1 MATRF
6 YIVPSVSIFGPA
18 GEQRFPKYV
27 SALTGNFGPL
37 FYGFQPVFLVACDLT
52 PAQDASVVANADVF
66 AYPFNLDTN
75 ISGGAIAS
83 TRNAHEAFF
92 IPAQDIPVTY
102 RLMARYVA
110 GLFTYMQRLQ
120 FVVAARTGSNQL
132 VIDTG
137 AKLNVQ
143 FGTLPVENQGD
154 VINAAQ
160 SLGYDTSFIVGTSQ
174 IRAILKVFAD
184 GWRNESFFF
193 QVGPGNL
200 FVL

>member
-6 YIVPSVSIFGPA
+6 YILPSVSIFGPA
-18 GEQRFPKYV
+18 GEQRLPKYV
-27 SALTGNFGPL
+27 SALTPNIGAL
-37 FYGFQPVFLVACDLT
+37 FYGWQPVFLVACDLT

-66 AYPFNLDTN
+66 AFPFNLDTA
-75 ISGGAIAS
+75 ISGGAITS
-83 TRNAHEAFF
+83 TRSAHESFF
-92 IPAQDIPVTY
+92 IPAQDIPATY
-102 RLMARYVA
+102 RLMARYDS

-120 FVVAARTGSNQL
+120 LVVATRTGVNQV

-143 FGTLPVENQGD
+143 FGTLPAANQGD
-154 VINAAQ
+154 IINAAQ

-174 IRAILKVFAD
+174 VRAILKVFAD

-200 FVL
+200 IVL